1 MCCAKVLL
9 DSWNSAL
16 LLGTMSTLLHAHHI
30 SKNYGDVSV
39 LKDISLEVET
49 GEFVAITGPSGSGKS
64 TLLHILGGL
73 DAADSGT
80 LMFEGAPY
88 PTASRYIDT
97 FRNQSLGFVFQFHHL
112 LPEFTALENLCM
124 PGWIAGRK
132 DMESR
137 ARHWAK
143 ALGVDHRLD
152 HLPGALSGGEQQ
164 RVAVARAL
172 VHDPKLLLADEPSGN
187 LDSQRS
193 SELFDILQEVRR
205 HSNVAMI
212 VVTHATEWAA
222 KADRALHLSD
232 GAWRS

>member
-1 MCCAKVLL
+1 MCSAKVLP

-30 SKNYGDVSV
+30 SKNYGDVAV

-73 DAADSGT
+73 DAADAGT
-80 LMFEGAPY
+80 LLFEGAPY
-88 PTASRYIDT
+88 PATSCDIDI

-132 DMESR
+132 DMEAR

-193 SELFDILQEVRR
+193 SELFDILHEVRR

-212 VVTHATEWAA
+212 VATHATEWAE
-222 KADRALHLSD
+222 KADRSLHLSD
-232 GAWRS
+232 GAWRI

>member
-1 MCCAKVLL
+1 MCSAKVLPY
-9 DSWNSAL
+9 SWNSAL

-73 DAADSGT
+73 DAADAGT
-80 LMFEGAPY
+80 LLFEGAPY
-88 PTASRYIDT
+88 PATSRDIDI

-112 LPEFTALENLCM
+112 LPEFTAIENLCM

-132 DMESR
+132 DMEAR

-193 SELFDILQEVRR
+193 SELFDILHEVRR

-212 VVTHATEWAA
+212 VATHATEWAE
-222 KADRALHLSD
+222 KADRSLHLSD
-232 GAWRS
+232 GAWRI

>member
-1 MCCAKVLL
+1 MCSAKVLP

-73 DAADSGT
+73 DAADAGT
-80 LMFEGAPY
+80 LLFEGTPY
-88 PTASRYIDT
+88 PATSRHIDI

-132 DMESR
+132 DMEAR

-193 SELFDILQEVRR
+193 SELFDILHEVRR

-212 VVTHATEWAA
+212 VATHATEWAE
-222 KADRALHLSD
+222 KADRSLHLSD
-232 GAWRS
+232 GAWRI